1 MGPAPLSREILP
13 VAHKRRRQLTIEEA
27 KRGTKGAAI
36 IKTLA
41 IMLCY
46 DISPFCYS
54 ASAESAIF
62 ICHLVYII
70 ALDNHFHFLSL

>member
-27 KRGTKGAAI
+27 KRGTKGVAI

-41 IMLCY
+41 IMPWY

-62 ICHLVYII
+62 ICTLFI
-70 ALDNHFHFLSL
+70 LL